1 MLQMENH
8 VAWAWIV
15 YTAFQQFAPWH
26 QKPFQVF
33 KWCVC
38 VCVRVFVCVC
48 VCAELVIF
56 ANRPFSCLS
65 LSENKCC
72 IQTRLLNTHPRYNE
86 KKNKRQIVNSTF
98 MISKRSLRLQ
108 FVPFQALNLSQE
120 KNTDKKALHSIEMKC
135 W

>member
-1 MLQMENH
+1 MLHGLELYTQHFSSLHLGTKNH
-8 VAWAWIV
+8 FKYLSDVCASVFV
-15 YTAFQQFAPWH
+15 Y
-26 QKPFQVF
+26 
-33 KWCVC
+33 
-38 VCVRVFVCVC
+38 VCVC

-72 IQTRLLNTHPRYNE
+72 IQTRLLNTHPRYYE

-120 KNTDKKALHSIEMKC
+120 KTLTKKLFIQ
-135 W
+135 